1 MNNIY
6 KVVWNA
12 GLQMFQVVSELA
24 KGKSKSRRCK
34 QQVSDASSACLPAC
48 LPALTFSSLF
58 LFSTNS
64 FAADPEIEQLRQEIA
79 NLRQEISTLKIKQI
93 HGVSVS
99 ATSNDSNYNNNGATG
114 SYSVA
119 VGNSAKATGLFSIAL
134 GGGTADGTQST
145 KAEGGQSIAIGV
157 NANAKSAAGLAIGWN
172 AISNNQYSLALGPY
186 SNVSGNN
193 GIAVGTVAKALGNS
207 AISIGTYSNSSSS
220 AINGI
225 SIGTYAQSAEEHTIA
240 LGTLSK
246 ALGVQTLALGFNSSA
261 NGQASVVIGSKNKTS
276 SKSSLVAGTE
286 SEITDYANSSIALGS
301 SAYVGKSKEVN
312 PNAYIDGRGTIIDS
326 DQSETGTLGST
337 RAVAKDYAQMNVEP
351 TRKYFSSVAIGNS
364 AKALGYQTLAI
375 GGTAEASAT
384 NSMALGIAAEARGH
398 FSNALGKQAIA
409 YKNNAIALG
418 YYSAARSESAI
429 ALGDN
434 STVQTESGIALGSN
448 SFNERGTGAIGYDF
462 SEKNT
467 KHTNS
472 ENKIANGQLLGT
484 MKTEYDRLTTEIT
497 PLETDFNNTEKAYY
511 KLVEQRDVEFNLKK
525 QQEKVNE
532 LTTQLTALKAQSKPK
547 QDEITKVEN
556 EKTAAE
562 EELTKLNEK
571 NTALLAET
579 NVQSDKLSDE
589 IAAKETELETKKQAL
604 LAKKEER
611 NKIISVWQGTAGSLS
626 IGNDKKGITR
636 QIIGVAAGTEDT
648 DAVNVAQLK
657 SLKNAGLTFA
667 MNDYDKD
674 QVDNT
679 KDKLIKKEIGGIFHI
694 QGKSD
699 LVYNDANKANY
710 TSNNLVTFNDSGV
723 LRIGM
728 LKSPSFTGVT
738 LGEGNNTVSLTVDN
752 GVLKAGSKT
761 IFTEDNFKTF
771 FTKLYTFEGG
781 LKTEDKDG
789 KTVISL
795 NKETIKQMPELK
807 GDKGADGK
815 SAYELWKAKDGN
827 QGKTEEEFL
836 TSIKGADGK
845 SAYDIW
851 KEKPENEGKSKD
863 DFLTAT
869 KGADGKSA
877 YDLWKAKD
885 GNQGKTEEE
894 FLTSI
899 KGPKGEKGKS
909 AYDSWK
915 ELPANQGKS
924 ETEFAEMLG
933 GGASKVE
940 LQQLRTEHD
949 SLKAQ
954 IRKDQQSIQQLD
966 RNMQK
971 MNKDLRAGIAGATAI
986 AFLQGGNF
994 AGESAV
1000 SVAVGTYKGEHAL
1013 AVGYGRR
1020 LTNNK
1025 IEIKLGASVNSQS
1038 DVNAGGSVGYHW

>member
-1 MNNIY
+1 MNID
-6 KVVWNA
+6 
-12 GLQMFQVVSELA
+12 S
-24 KGKSKSRRCK
+24 
-34 QQVSDASSACLPAC
+34 SD
-48 LPALTFSSLF
+48 T
-58 LFSTNS
+58 
-64 FAADPEIEQLRQEIA
+64 
-79 NLRQEISTLKIKQI
+79 
-93 HGVSVS
+93 
-99 ATSNDSNYNNNGATG
+99 NYNNSGATG
-114 SYSVA
+114 TYSVA
-119 VGNSAKATGLFSIAL
+119 L
-134 GGGTADGTQST
+134 G
-145 KAEGGQSIAIGV
+145 
-157 NANAKSAAGLAIGWN
+157 KSANSKNTGGVAIGWN
-172 AISNNQYSLALGPY
+172 AVSNANYSLAIGAYTKALGGN
-186 SNVSGNN
+186 SIALGVLTNASGNN
-193 GIAVGTVAKALGNS
+193 GIALGAGAKSLGNS
-207 AISIGTYSNSSSS
+207 AISIGTNSNSSLS
-220 AINGI
+220 ATNGI
-225 SIGTYAQSAEEHTIA
+225 SIGTHAQSAEEHTIA

-246 ALGVQTLALGFNSSA
+246 ALGVQTLAFGFESSA
-261 NGQASVVIGSKNKTS
+261 NGQASVAIGSKNKIN
-276 SKSSLVAGTE
+276 SKNSLVAGTE
-286 SEITDYANSSIALGS
+286 SEITDYANSSIALGV
-301 SAYVGKSKEVN
+301 SAYVGKSKKAN
-312 PNAYIDGRGTIIDS
+312 SNAYIDGRGTIIDS
-326 DQSETGTLGST
+326 DQSETGTPGST

-418 YYSAARSESAI
+418 YYSSARSESSI

-448 SFNERGTGAIGYDF
+448 SFNERGIGAIGYDF

-484 MKTEYDRLTTEIT
+484 MKTEYDQLTTAIT
-497 PLETDFNNTEKAYY
+497 PLETDFNDTEKAYY

-532 LTTQLTALKAQSKPK
+532 LTTQLTALKAQSSPK

-562 EELTKLNEK
+562 EELTRLNEK

-611 NKIISVWQGTAGSLS
+611 NKIVSVWQGTAGSLS

-657 SLKNAGLTFA
+657 TLATLPVSIYNGGGMINNAFKLGTAIDGFALNNLSFSFGDGLKVEKKDVDGKQVLFVGL
-667 MNDYDKD
+667 DREK
-674 QVDNT
+674 
-679 KDKLIKKEIGGIFHI
+679 I
-694 QGKSD
+694 Q
-699 LVYNDANKANY
+699 NDA
-710 TSNNLVTFNDSGV
+710 T
-723 LRIGM
+723 
-728 LKSPSFTGVT
+728 
-738 LGEGNNTVSLTVDN
+738 
-752 GVLKAGSKT
+752 
-761 IFTEDNFKTF
+761 
-771 FTKLYTFEGG
+771 
-781 LKTEDKDG
+781 
-789 KTVISL
+789 
-795 NKETIKQMPELK
+795 LK
-807 GDKGADGK
+807 GEKGEQGESGPK
-815 SAYELWKAKDGN
+815 GEQGPQGN
-827 QGKTEEEFL
+827 QGERGP
-836 TSIKGADGK
+836 KGEQG
-845 SAYDIW
+845 
-851 KEKPENEGKSKD
+851 PQ
-863 DFLTAT
+863 
-869 KGADGKSA
+869 
-877 YDLWKAKD
+877 
-885 GNQGKTEEE
+885 GNQGER
-894 FLTSI
+894 
-899 KGPKGEKGKS
+899 GPKGEKGDQGKS
-909 AYDSWK
+909 AYESWK
-915 ELPANQGKS
+915 ELPANHGKS
-924 ETEFAEMLG
+924 EAEFAEMLG

>member
-1 MNNIY
+1 MNQFVLFLYNIDLVVEDCMNTIY
-6 KVVWNA
+6 KVLWNA

-24 KGKSKSRRCK
+24 KGKTKSKHCSL
-34 QQVSDASSACLPAC
+34 QVFDTSSACLPDCLPAC
-48 LPALTFSSLF
+48 LPALAVSSVL

-64 FAADPEIEQLRQEIA
+64 FAADSDPVTKAELSRAKEDLERNIDSARI
-79 NLRQEISTLKIKQI
+79 RF
-93 HGVSVS
+93 VSINHTPGDLGKGNNS
-99 ATSNDSNYNNNGATG
+99 YNDSAKGTDSIAVGKLASAIKGADA
-114 SYSVA
+114 SVA
-119 VGNSAKATGLFSIAL
+119 IGVAATTEKALGIAIGVASKSKSKQGIAL
-134 GGGTADGTQST
+134 GGW
-145 KAEGGQSIAIGV
+145 AEASGELNAIAIGTQ
-157 NANAKSAAGLAIGWN
+157 AKAMNSGSQAIGQLSKAQGHLSQAYGDRAEAYDVN
-172 AISNNQYSLALGPY
+172 GVAIGSSSRVSGDNSVTLGAYSYVGKKNSVPPADSATPRFHTHQDKEYSIIHPTNKKKYNYGIALGAF
-186 SNVSGNN
+186 SKVFGSQ
-193 GIAVGTVAKALGNS
+193 GIAVGGEAHDHVS
-207 AISIGTYSNSSSS
+207 
-220 AINGI
+220 
-225 SIGTYAQSAEEHTIA
+225 
-240 LGTLSK
+240 
-246 ALGVQTLALGFNSSA
+246 LA
-261 NGQASVVIGSKNKTS
+261 V
-276 SKSSLVAGTE
+276 
-286 SEITDYANSSIALGS
+286 GS
-301 SAYVGKSKEVN
+301 SAVAQGYFSASIGAFAITKERDAISLGHVAQAN
-312 PNAYIDGRGTIIDS
+312 KRGS
-326 DQSETGTLGST
+326 VSLGHDAISNVES
-337 RAVAKDYAQMNVEP
+337 AVALGE
-351 TRKYFSSVAIGNS
+351 NS
-364 AKALGYQTLAI
+364 LAD
-375 GGTAEASAT
+375 
-384 NSMALGIAAEARGH
+384 
-398 FSNALGKQAIA
+398 
-409 YKNNAIALG
+409 
-418 YYSAARSESAI
+418 RSLDDLKS
-429 ALGDN
+429 
-434 STVQTESGIALGSN
+434 
-448 SFNERGTGAIGYDF
+448 IGYDPL
-462 SEKNT
+462 
-467 KHTNS
+467 
-472 ENKIANGQLLGT
+472 NKRVKMDSDGSNKEFVFDTDADKTRYTQLSQELIELKKEANN
-484 MKTEYDRLTTEIT
+484 
-497 PLETDFNNTEKAYY
+497 LET
-511 KLVEQRDVEFNLKK
+511 EFASI
-525 QQEKVNE
+525 V
-532 LTTQLTALKAQSKPK
+532 
-547 QDEITKVEN
+547 
-556 EKTAAE
+556 
-562 EELTKLNEK
+562 NEK
-571 NTALLAET
+571 NKANLSSEEERDIEQRLNQKSAELD
-579 NVQSDKLSDE
+579 SKLSE
-589 IAAKETELETKKQAL
+589 IKLKEHEK
-604 LAKKEER
+604 
-611 NKIISVWQGTAGSLS
+611 NKLVSVWRATAGAVSVGDHD
-626 IGNDKKGITR
+626 IGITR
-636 QIIGVAAGTEDT
+636 QITNLAAGSEDT

-667 MNDYDKD
+667 MNDYDKK
-674 QVDNT
+674 QVDST
-679 KDKLIKKEIGGIFHI
+679 KDKLIKTEIGSIFQI

-699 LVYNDANKANY
+699 LVYNDANKTNY

-781 LKTEDKDG
+781 LKAEEKDG

-836 TSIKGADGK
+836 TSIKGPKGEKGK
-845 SAYDIW
+845 SAYD
-851 KEKPENEGKSKD
+851 
-863 DFLTAT
+863 A
-869 KGADGKSA
+869 
-877 YDLWKAKD
+877 WKAKD

-909 AYDSWK
+909 AYESWK

-924 ETEFAEMLG
+924 ETEFSEMLG

-1025 IEIKLGASVNSQS
+1025 IEVKLGASVNSRS